1 MIQCKD
7 CEFCRIGPDGNIEL
21 KCHPFQNIKE
31 SECLVK
37 WQLLKL
43 DTMVRAYLVTV
54 AHYKK
59 LAPMQEKMM
68 KAMERELDDIDDAD
82 SWKYTGDDKPADE
95 PDEPDEPKDDDP
107 ADPGES
113 DLLKGI

>member
-1 MIQCKD
+1 MIQCNT
-7 CEFCRIGPDGNIEL
+7 CEFCHIGPDGNIEL

-43 DTMVRAYLVTV
+43 DTMVRAYLITV

-68 KAMERELDDIDDAD
+68 KAMERELNEMEEGD
-82 SWKYTGDDKPADE
+82 SWKYNPENELPEPSE
-95 PDEPDEPKDDDP
+95 PDEGEDKNPL
-107 ADPGES
+107 PGV
-113 DLLKGI
+113 

>member
-7 CEFCRIGPDGNIEL
+7 CEFCHIGPDGNIEL

-43 DTMVRAYLVTV
+43 DTMVRAYLITV

-68 KAMERELDDIDDAD
+68 KAMEREIEEMEEGD
-82 SWKYTGDDKPADE
+82 SWKTTGDE
-95 PDEPDEPKDDDP
+95 PDDGKPDDDSGP
-107 ADPGES
+107 DPGES

>member
-7 CEFCRIGPDGNIEL
+7 CEFCHIGPDGNIEL

-31 SECLVK
+31 PECLTK

-43 DTMVRAYLVTV
+43 DTMVRAYMVTV

-82 SWKYTGDDKPADE
+82 KWKLGDAGEFEEPGEPGKDE
-95 PDEPDEPKDDDP
+95 EGEEPKT
-107 ADPGES
+107 
-113 DLLKGI
+113 

>member
-7 CEFCRIGPDGNIEL
+7 CEFFEATPDGSFQL

-31 SECLVK
+31 PECLTK

-43 DTMVRAYLVTV
+43 DTMVRAYLTTV
-54 AHYKK
+54 AAYKK

-68 KAMERELDDIDDAD
+68 KAMEREIEEMDEGEK
-82 SWKYTGDDKPADE
+82 WKYGEEEDE
-95 PDEPDEPKDDDP
+95 EIE
-107 ADPGES
+107 PGETPQ
-113 DLLKGI
+113 DDEGPGEEPLKGL

>member
-43 DTMVRAYLVTV
+43 DTMVRAYMITV

-68 KAMERELDDIDDAD
+68 KAMEREIDDLDEAD
-82 SWKYTGDDKPADE
+82 KWKLTDDDLDAKGPED
-95 PDEPDEPKDDDP
+95 DKDDDTP
-107 ADPGES
+107 DVGGG
-113 DLLKGI
+113 DILKGL

>member
-7 CEFCRIGPDGNIEL
+7 CEFCRISADGNIEL

-31 SECLVK
+31 PECLVK

-68 KAMERELDDIDDAD
+68 KAMEREIDDLD
-82 SWKYTGDDKPADE
+82 EGDKWKYSGDEE
-95 PDEPDEPKDDDP
+95 PPSPDAPKDDD
-107 ADPGES
+107 DGITGG
-113 DLLKGI
+113 DILKGL

>member
-7 CEFCRIGPDGNIEL
+7 CEFCHIGPDGNIEL

-31 SECLVK
+31 PECLTK

-43 DTMVRAYLVTV
+43 DTMVRAYMVTV

-68 KAMERELDDIDDAD
+68 KAMERELDEMDDGEK
-82 SWKYTGDDKPADE
+82 WKLGDVGE
-95 PDEPDEPKDDDP
+95 FEEPKE
-107 ADPGES
+107 PGKDEEGEEPK
-113 DLLKGI
+113 L

>member
-7 CEFCRIGPDGNIEL
+7 CEFCHIGTDGNIEL
-21 KCHPFQNIKE
+21 KCHPFQNVKE
-31 SECLVK
+31 PECLVK

-68 KAMERELDDIDDAD
+68 KAMEREIDEMDEGEK
-82 SWKYTGDDKPADE
+82 WKFGGEE
-95 PDEPDEPKDDDP
+95 PDGDEPKDDKGDE
-107 ADPGES
+107 PGES
-113 DLLKGI
+113 DPLKGL

>member
-1 MIQCKD
+1 MIRCKD
-7 CEFCRIGPDGNIEL
+7 CEFCHIGPDGNIEL
-21 KCHPFQNIKE
+21 KCHPFQNVKE

-43 DTMVRAYLVTV
+43 DTMVRAYMVTV

-68 KAMERELDDIDDAD
+68 KAMERELDDIDEAD
-82 SWKYTGDDKPADE
+82 SWKRLSDDGEPEPGSPGSDE
-95 PDEPDEPKDDDP
+95 PPT
-107 ADPGES
+107 DPGES
-113 DLLKGI
+113 DLLKGL

>member
-7 CEFCRIGPDGNIEL
+7 CEFCEIAPDGAIHL
-21 KCHPFQNIKE
+21 KCHPFQDIKE
-31 SECLVK
+31 PECLVK

-43 DTMVRAYLVTV
+43 DTMVRAYLTTV

-68 KAMERELDDIDDAD
+68 KAMEREIDEMEEGDA
-82 SWKYTGDDKPADE
+82 WKYGGEEEEKEEGGEKGEDEDKPDEDDKNPLT
-95 PDEPDEPKDDDP
+95 
-107 ADPGES
+107 G
-113 DLLKGI
+113 L